1 MTEETS
7 NKTDRPPARGFTLIE
22 VLVASVLFAIGMLAA
37 MAMQYTALGGFGNS
51 RDVTNA
57 AKVGDRVLNMMR
69 AESQQWSSG
78 TRPSG
83 TTAVYDDS
91 NDQNTYFNDPMI
103 DGLTWDWS
111 AVFASPVDVR
121 LTDAGPRRYCAYARG
136 GEMSGADGI
145 MQVQIAVV
153 YPGPNGVFPDN
164 DCQPQGGP
172 DITGNLDPS
181 SSPPALEVET
191 GFRAV
196 YTGGIIN
203 RRDYLDFFRS

>member
-1 MTEETS
+1 MSQETAET
-7 NKTDRPPARGFTLIE
+7 TDRPGGRGFTLIE

-51 RDVTNA
+51 RDVSNA
-57 AKVGDRVLNMMR
+57 AKVGDRVLNLMR
-69 AESQQWSSG
+69 AESQQWVDGTNPSS
-78 TRPSG
+78 
-83 TTAVYDDS
+83 TTAVYDDTS
-91 NDQNTYFNDPMI
+91 NTYFNDPVL
-103 DGLTWDWS
+103 DSLTWDWS
-111 AVFASPVDVR
+111 AVFESPVDVR

-136 GEMSGADGI
+136 STMTNVDGI
-145 MQVQIAVV
+145 VQVQVAVV
-153 YPGPNGVFPDN
+153 YPGPNGVFPGN
-164 DCQPQGGP
+164 NCVPQSGP

-181 SSPPALEVET
+181 SSPPALETNT